1 MNAVQ
6 IIHVNLSSG
15 AYPIVIGPASHTV
28 LEETVRRVVQQ
39 PRIAIITDEHVA
51 NLHLKSVTEV
61 LAAHTTMVIRVPPGE
76 ESKSK
81 DQAWR
86 IYDDLARARI
96 SRSDL
101 IIALGG
107 GVVGDLAGFVA
118 ATWMRGVP
126 FIQMPTTLLAAIDA
140 SIGGKTGINHPAGKN
155 LVGVFHQPAAVIV
168 DTDYLRTLT
177 EREYVAG
184 LAESIKQAAI
194 RDELFFEWHEKHVEG
209 LRRRD
214 AELTAE
220 LIARNCN
227 IKAEVVASDERES
240 GPRMILNH
248 GHTVGHAIEHL
259 LEYDLRHGEC
269 VGLGMIVENE
279 IAVRR
284 GLLPRAAADRVASLL
299 DGLGLPTRLPRP
311 CAPERIAEAAHL
323 DKKLRGGKVNF
334 VLLSGIGS
342 PKLVTDVTD
351 DEIASAVRRV
361 MHGNT

>member
-1 MNAVQ
+1 MNTVQ
-6 IIHVNLSSG
+6 IVHVKLPSG
-15 AYPIVIGPASHTV
+15 AYPIVVGPASHTV
-28 LEETVRRVVQQ
+28 LEETVRRIAQQ
-39 PRIAIITDEHVA
+39 PRIAIITDQHVA
-51 NLHLKSVTEV
+51 KLHLKSVTET
-61 LAAHTTMVIRVPPGE
+61 LATPTATVIRVPPGE

-86 IYDDLARARI
+86 IYDDLASARI

-140 SIGGKTGINHPAGKN
+140 AIGGKTGINHPAGKN
-155 LVGVFHQPAAVIV
+155 LIGVFHQPAAVIA

-184 LAESIKQAAI
+184 LAESIKHAAI
-194 RDELFFEWHEKHVEG
+194 RDEMFFEWHEKHVEG

-227 IKAEVVASDERES
+227 IKAAVVASDERES

-284 GLLPRAAADRVASLL
+284 GMLPRTAADRVASLL

-311 CAPERIAEAAHL
+311 CAPERIAEATHL

-342 PKLVTDVTD
+342 PQRVTDVTD
-351 DEIASAVRRV
+351 DEIAAAVRRV